1 MRSAPDVA
9 NTSSGEQVHGTT
21 LVIACGAIAHELVA
35 VTRASRFGQ
44 LEIQCLPAEWH
55 NTPQLIAPAVE
66 EKIRQAQG
74 KFARILVAYGDCG
87 TGGRLDQVLEKYQ
100 VSRLPGDHCYS
111 FFAGREIFDAMAEA
125 ELGTFYL
132 TDYLVDNFERLIL
145 EGLGIKRYPE
155 LLDQYFEHYTRV
167 VYLAQDA
174 SQRNREAKATQAA
187 SSLGLPLK
195 IHKTGLRAF
204 EHAMATIAISVA

>member
-1 MRSAPDVA
+1 M
-9 NTSSGEQVHGTT
+9 
-21 LVIACGAIAHELVA
+21 
-35 VTRASRFGQ
+35 
-44 LEIQCLPAEWH
+44 
-55 NTPQLIAPAVE
+55 
-66 EKIRQAQG
+66 
-74 KFARILVAYGDCG
+74 VAYGDCG

-100 VSRLPGDHCYS
+100 VPRLPGDHCYS
-111 FFAGREIFDAMAEA
+111 FFAGKETFDAMAEA

-174 SQRNREAKATQAA
+174 SQRHRESKAMQAA
-187 SSLGLPLK
+187 SSLGLPLEIK
-195 IHKTGLRAF
+195 QTGLRPF
-204 EHAMATIAISVA
+204 QHAMATIAISAV

>member
-1 MRSAPDVA
+1 M
-9 NTSSGEQVHGTT
+9 

-35 VTRASRFGQ
+35 VTRASQFGSVD
-44 LEIQCLPAEWH
+44 IQCLPAEWH

-66 EKIRQAQG
+66 QKIRQAQG
-74 KFARILVAYGDCG
+74 RYAHIMVAYGDCG

-132 TDYLVDNFERLIL
+132 TDYLVDNFDRLIL
-145 EGLGIKRYPE
+145 EGLGINRYPE
-155 LLDQYFEHYTRV
+155 LLDQYFEYYTRV

-174 SQRNREAKATQAA
+174 SRRDRKTRAAQAA
-187 SSLGLPLK
+187 SSLGLPLE
-195 IHKTGLRAF
+195 IHQTGLRPF
-204 EHAMATIAISVA
+204 QHAMKTIAISAV

>member
-1 MRSAPDVA
+1 MAKKSP
-9 NTSSGEQVHGTT
+9 GEQPHARV
-21 LVIACGAIAHELVA
+21 LIIACGAIAHELVA
-35 VTRASRFGQ
+35 VTRASQFG
-44 LEIQCLPAEWH
+44 LLDIQCLPAEWH

-66 EKIRQAQG
+66 QKIRQAQG
-74 KFARILVAYGDCG
+74 QYARILVAYGDCG
-87 TGGRLDQVLEKYQ
+87 TGGQLDQVLKRYQ

-111 FFAGREIFDAMAEA
+111 FFAGREVFDAMAEA

-174 SQRNREAKATQAA
+174 SQRNREAKAMQAA
-187 SSLGLPLK
+187 SSLGLPLE
-195 IHKTGLRAF
+195 IHQTGLRAF
-204 EHAMATIAISVA
+204 EHAMATIAISAA

>member
-1 MRSAPDVA
+1 MANAPPDEPSHA
-9 NTSSGEQVHGTT
+9 TA

-35 VTRASRFGQ
+35 VTKASQFGQ
-44 LEIQCLPAEWH
+44 LDIQCLPAEWH

-66 EKIRQAQG
+66 KKIQQAQG
-74 KFARILVAYGDCG
+74 RYAHIMVAYGDCG

-100 VSRLPGDHCYS
+100 VARLPGDHCYS
-111 FFAGREIFDAMAEA
+111 FFAGRAVFDAMAEA

-145 EGLGIKRYPE
+145 EGLGITRYPE

-174 SQRNREAKATQAA
+174 SQRNRQAKAMQAA
-187 SSLGLPLK
+187 SSLGLPLQ
-195 IHKTGLRAF
+195 IHQTGLRPF
-204 EHAMATIAISVA
+204 EHAMATIAISAV

>member
-1 MRSAPDVA
+1 MA
-9 NTSSGEQVHGTT
+9 NTSSAKGSQATA

-35 VTRASRFGQ
+35 ITRASQFGH
-44 LEIQCLPAEWH
+44 LDIQCLPAEWH

-66 EKIRQAQG
+66 QKIRQAQG
-74 KFARILVAYGDCG
+74 RYTHIMVAYGDCG

-100 VSRLPGDHCYS
+100 VPRLPGDHCYS
-111 FFAGREIFDAMAEA
+111 FFAGKETFDAMAEA

-145 EGLGIKRYPE
+145 EGMGIKRYPE

-174 SQRNREAKATQAA
+174 SQRHRESKAMQAA
-187 SSLGLPLK
+187 SSLGLPLEIK
-195 IHKTGLRAF
+195 QTGLRPF
-204 EHAMATIAISVA
+204 QHAMAIIAISAV